1 MGPTASG
8 KSEFSIALIEALAA
22 NGRGAEIISV
32 DSAQVYR
39 GMDIGTAKPDAQ
51 TQARVRH
58 HLIDICDPAEPYSAA
73 RFAADAEEVMA
84 AVRARGNLPLLVG
97 GTMLYFRAL
106 TGGLSPLPGAN
117 PILREKISARAQT
130 QGWPA
135 LHRELHKLDPETA
148 LRLHPN
154 DGQRIQ
160 RALEVIELSGKPLSI
175 LQSGPQGLNP
185 GAASGR
191 FLKMAIVPPS
201 RAELHARIEKRLN
214 LMFKQGFVEEVS
226 SLYQRGDLQV
236 EMPSIRSVGYRQVWD
251 YLAGNGT
258 LELAQRKALEATR
271 QFAKRQIT
279 WLRSE
284 ADVLHLGPALA
295 GSAKEFDGSLNF
307 DPKAGVREA
316 LKAIARWPRQAS
328 C

>member
-8 KSEFSIALIEALAA
+8 KSEFSLALIEALAA
-22 NGRGAEIISV
+22 SGKGAEIISV

-51 TQARVRH
+51 IQARVRH

-73 RFAADAEEVMA
+73 RFAADAERVMS

-106 TGGLSPLPGAN
+106 TGGLSALPGAD
-117 PILREKISARAQT
+117 PILREKISSRAQA

-135 LHRELHKLDPETA
+135 LHQELHKLDPETA

-160 RALEVIELSGKPLSI
+160 RALEVIELSGKPLSA
-175 LQSGPQGLNP
+175 LQTGPQGLKT

-191 FLKMAIVPPS
+191 FLKMAVMPPS
-201 RAELHARIEKRLN
+201 RAELHARIEKRLKH
-214 LMFKQGFVEEVS
+214 MFSQGFVDEVS
-226 SLYQRGDLQV
+226 SLHQRGDLHR

-284 ADVLHLGPALA
+284 ADVLHLGLALA
-295 GSAKEFDGSLNF
+295 GSAKEFDGHLNF
-307 DPKAGVREA
+307 DPKAGVHEA
-316 LKAIARWPRQAS
+316 LGAIAQWPRRAS